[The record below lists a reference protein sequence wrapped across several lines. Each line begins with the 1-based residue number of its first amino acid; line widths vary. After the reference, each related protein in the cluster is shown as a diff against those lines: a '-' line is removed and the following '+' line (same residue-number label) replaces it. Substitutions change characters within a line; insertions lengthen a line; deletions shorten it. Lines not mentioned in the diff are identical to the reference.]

1 MRKTYR
7 SPELRSEK
15 LDVGVFGSYGSS
27 DSGGGAWGSIIGIF
41 NPLFGLCC
49 S

>member
-1 MRKTYR
+1 MRKIYR

-15 LDVGVFGSYGSS
+15 LDVGVFGCYNSTGGSFNP
-27 DSGGGAWGSIIGIF
+27 IGILW
-41 NPLFGLCC
+41 PMFGFCC